1 MTQMV
6 ILSWSGCRLQLVIND
21 ENSDFFDQ
29 DRKKTR
35 ESLLY
40 LLSINMSILVYTSSH
55 DEYTTNE
62 VNFMSHEHNQ

>member
-21 ENSDFFDQ
+21 ENSNFFDQ
-29 DRKKTR
+29 DRKKAR

-40 LLSINMSILVYTSSH
+40 LLSISQYVDSNLHLVAL
-55 DEYTTNE
+55 
-62 VNFMSHEHNQ
+62 